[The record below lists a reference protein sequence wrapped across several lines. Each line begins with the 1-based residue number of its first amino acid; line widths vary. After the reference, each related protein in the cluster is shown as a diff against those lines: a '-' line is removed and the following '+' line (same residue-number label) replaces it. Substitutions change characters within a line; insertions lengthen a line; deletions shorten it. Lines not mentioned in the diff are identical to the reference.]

1 MNQAKPDPRGQDGL
15 EPGAVEPGSAE
26 AVEATPGARG
36 SAGARPGA
44 VGPEPAERDAVA
56 APAVEPPLAVDAAG
70 AEAALEKVAAGTV
83 EPGAVDSG
91 AVEAGDPRGD
101 LRWGNVAALVRDA
114 ARRWAGREAV
124 VDGRTRLDYA
134 QLGERVERAAAACLA
149 AGVEP
154 GDRVA
159 VWAPNTAD
167 WIVSAL
173 GAVTAG
179 AVLVPLNTRF
189 KGAEAAYV
197 LQRSRARLL
206 FVTGTFLGTSYVASL
221 RRATTEAPAPGTP
234 GTATGPGSVRA
245 SGTHSGPGTPATGPA
260 GPTRPAAGAATGTGP
275 VGTRPRRGPLP
286 GLPDLEQVVVLAD
299 DAPADFRTWKDFLA
313 GGDAVPASAVR
324 ARTDAIPPD
333 APSDII
339 FTSGTTGSPKGAVI
353 THAQT
358 LRCYAVWSGLAGL
371 REGDRYLIVNPFFH
385 TFGYKAGIIACLMRG
400 ATMVPQ
406 PVFDVD
412 TVLAN
417 IAAERISVLPG
428 PPTLHQS
435 LLDHPQR
442 EHHDLS
448 ALRLV
453 VTGAAVV
460 PLQLVERLRT
470 ELRIAT
476 VLTAYG
482 LSEAGGIVTMCRRG
496 DPAEVVAATS
506 GRAIPGTELRITG
519 PDGSACPPGTPGEVR
534 VRGYHVMRGY
544 FEDPEGTAR
553 TLTPDGWLRTGDV
566 GVLDAAGNLR
576 ITDRIKDM
584 FIVGGFNAYPAEI
597 EQLLGLHP
605 DVADVAVV
613 GIPDP
618 RLGEVG
624 KAYAVRRPGS
634 TLTADDLIAWSR
646 REMANY
652 KVPREVE
659 FVPSLPRNASGKIL
673 KTRLRDSRH

>member
-1 MNQAKPDPRGQDGL
+1 MRGDLEWGSIPRL
-15 EPGAVEPGSAE
+15 VRSAAERYGAAE
-26 AVEATPGARG
+26 AV
-36 SAGARPGA
+36 
-44 VGPEPAERDAVA
+44 
-56 APAVEPPLAVDAAG
+56 VE
-70 AEAALEKVAAGTV
+70 
-83 EPGAVDSG
+83 
-91 AVEAGDPRGD
+91 
-101 LRWGNVAALVRDA
+101 
-114 ARRWAGREAV
+114 
-124 VDGRTRLDYA
+124 GRTRVSYEE
-134 QLGERVERAAAACLA
+134 LGARVERAAAACMA
-149 AGVEP
+149 SGVEP

-159 VWAPNTAD
+159 IWAPNTLD

-189 KGAEAAYV
+189 KGTEAAYV
-197 LQRSRARLL
+197 LARSRARLL

-221 RRATTEAPAPGTP
+221 RRAE
-234 GTATGPGSVRA
+234 VE
-245 SGTHSGPGTPATGPA
+245 
-260 GPTRPAAGAATGTGP
+260 
-275 VGTRPRRGPLP
+275 LP
-286 GLPDLEQVVVLAD
+286 YLERVVVLGDTAPD
-299 DAPADFRTWKDFLA
+299 DYLTWKSFLA
-313 GGDAVPASAVR
+313 AGDGVPSSQVR
-324 ARTDAIPPD
+324 RRADAID
-333 APSDII
+333 SSAASDII
-339 FTSGTTGSPKGAVI
+339 YTSGTTGAPKGAVI

-358 LRCYAVWSGLAGL
+358 LRCYGVWADLAGL

-400 ATMVPQ
+400 AVMIPQ
-406 PVFDVD
+406 PVFNVD

-435 LLDHPQR
+435 LLDHPSR
-442 EHHDLS
+442 SAYDLS

-460 PLQLVERLRT
+460 PLRLVERLRG
-470 ELRIAT
+470 ELGVGT

-482 LSEAGGIVTMCRRG
+482 LSEASGIVTMCRRG
-496 DPAEVVAATS
+496 DPAQTIATTS
-506 GRAIPGTELRITG
+506 GRPIPDTEVRL
-519 PDGSACPPGTPGEVR
+519 SESGEVL
-534 VRGYHVMRGY
+534 VRGHHVMRGY
-544 FEDPEGTAR
+544 FEDEEETSRAIDA
-553 TLTPDGWLRTGDV
+553 DGWLHTGDV
-566 GVLDAAGNLR
+566 GVLDEAGNLR

-605 DVADVAVV
+605 DIADVAVV

-624 KAYAVRRPGS
+624 KAFAVRRAGARV
-634 TLTADDLIAWSR
+634 TGDDLIAWAR

-659 FVPSLPRNASGKIL
+659 FVGELPRNASGKVVKGVL
-673 KTRLRDSRH
+673 RAQTRGDG

>member
-1 MNQAKPDPRGQDGL
+1 MGDDGL
-15 EPGAVEPGSAE
+15 RE
-26 AVEATPGARG
+26 
-36 SAGARPGA
+36 
-44 VGPEPAERDAVA
+44 DALGGVR
-56 APAVEPPLAVDAAG
+56 EDA
-70 AEAALEKVAAGTV
+70 
-83 EPGAVDSG
+83 
-91 AVEAGDPRGD
+91 RGD
-101 LRWGNVAALVRDA
+101 LRWGTVAGLVRSAA
-114 ARRWAGREAV
+114 ARYGDLEAV
-124 VDGRTRLDYA
+124 VDGRVRIRYA
-134 QLGERVERAAAACLA
+134 QLGERVERAAAACIA

-159 VWAPNTAD
+159 VWAPNTLD

-173 GAVTAG
+173 GAVSAG

-189 KGAEAAYV
+189 KGTEAAYV
-197 LQRSRARLL
+197 LERSRARLL

-221 RRATTEAPAPGTP
+221 RRAAAEG
-234 GTATGPGSVRA
+234 
-245 SGTHSGPGTPATGPA
+245 A
-260 GPTRPAAGAATGTGP
+260 G
-275 VGTRPRRGPLP
+275 RGPLP
-286 GLPDLEQVVVLAD
+286 GLPHLEQVVVLAE
-299 DAPADFRTWKDFLA
+299 DAPDTFRTWKDFLA
-313 GGDAVPASAVR
+313 GGDRVTAETVR
-324 ARTDAIPPD
+324 ERAEAISPD

-353 THAQT
+353 THAQS
-358 LRCYAVWSGLAGL
+358 LRCYDVWSELAGL

-406 PVFDVD
+406 PVFNVD

-417 IAAERISVLPG
+417 VAAERISVLPG

-435 LLDHPQR
+435 LLNHPQR
-442 EHHDLS
+442 DHHDLS

-460 PLQLVERLRT
+460 PLRLVERLRE

-496 DPAEVVAATS
+496 DPAATISATS
-506 GRAIPGTELRITG
+506 GRAIPDTEVAVL
-519 PDGSACPPGTPGEVR
+519 DGAGRPLPAGRAGEIA
-534 VRGYHVMRGY
+534 VRGYNVMQGY
-544 FEDPEGTAR
+544 FEDPDETAAAI
-553 TLTPDGWLRTGDV
+553 TPDGWLHTGDV
-566 GVLDAAGNLR
+566 GVLDERGNLR

-605 DVADVAVV
+605 DIADVAVV
-613 GIPDP
+613 GVPDP

-652 KVPREVE
+652 KVPRAVE
-659 FVPSLPRNASGKIL
+659 FVTELPRNASGKVL
-673 KTRLRDSRH
+673 KRELRAR

>member
-1 MNQAKPDPRGQDGL
+1 MGDDGR
-15 EPGAVEPGSAE
+15 EDVREN
-26 AVEATPGARG
+26 V
-36 SAGARPGA
+36 
-44 VGPEPAERDAVA
+44 
-56 APAVEPPLAVDAAG
+56 
-70 AEAALEKVAAGTV
+70 
-83 EPGAVDSG
+83 
-91 AVEAGDPRGD
+91 RGD
-101 LRWGNVAALVRDA
+101 LRWGSIAQLVRAAA
-114 ARRWAGREAV
+114 ARYADREAV
-124 VDGRTRLDYA
+124 VDGRTRIGYA
-134 QLGERVERAAAACLA
+134 QLGERVERAAASCMA
-149 AGVEP
+149 AGIEP

-159 VWAPNTAD
+159 VWAPNTLE

-173 GAVTAG
+173 GAVSAG

-197 LQRSRARLL
+197 LERSRARLL

-221 RRATTEAPAPGTP
+221 RRAAAE
-234 GTATGPGSVRA
+234 GPGA
-245 SGTHSGPGTPATGPA
+245 
-260 GPTRPAAGAATGTGP
+260 
-275 VGTRPRRGPLP
+275 GPLP
-286 GLPDLEQVVVLAD
+286 GLPHLEQVVVLAD
-299 DAPADFRTWKDFLA
+299 DAPDSFRTWKDFLA
-313 GGDAVPASAVR
+313 GGDGVPAAAVR
-324 ARTDAIPPD
+324 ERAGAIRPES
-333 APSDII
+333 PSDII

-353 THAQT
+353 THAQS
-358 LRCYAVWSGLAGL
+358 LRCYDVWSELAGL

-406 PVFDVD
+406 SVFNVD

-417 IAAERISVLPG
+417 VAAERISVLPG

-442 EHHDLS
+442 DHHDLS

-460 PLQLVERLRT
+460 PLRLVERLRG

-482 LSEAGGIVTMCRRG
+482 LSEASGIVTMCRRG
-496 DPAEVVAATS
+496 DPAETVSATS
-506 GRAIPGTELRITG
+506 GRAIPDTEVVILDADGQPQPTG
-519 PDGSACPPGTPGEVR
+519 HAGEIA
-534 VRGYHVMRGY
+534 VRGYHVMQGY
-544 FEDPEGTAR
+544 FEDPEETAR
-553 TLTPDGWLRTGDV
+553 TITPEGWLHTGDV
-566 GVLDAAGNLR
+566 GHLDEDGNLR

-605 DVADVAVV
+605 DIADVAVI

-652 KVPREVE
+652 KVPRAVE
-659 FVPSLPRNASGKIL
+659 FVTELPRNASGKIL
-673 KTRLRDSRH
+673 KRALRTP